1 MKKVRL
7 DEILFKSG
15 KLTEEVLQKALL
27 RQKARGGRLGTHL
40 IYYGVFS
47 ENEMA
52 AALSEQYRIPGV
64 ELSGME
70 IHRNILD
77 RLPVTLADEL
87 MAIPFGFNKTTREL
101 HVAVADPDRPKILP
115 MIQRACGTPDVVLH
129 IAPEVV
135 IRREIDRHYRG
146 KERSAGNDSVVAFPE
161 LFVEPEDG
169 EKDISDVDAAPVDET
184 FLLLTRQA
192 YLRNVLPSLLAR
204 ENINLAVADSAA
216 EAAEFI
222 KASGCARILVSEEC
236 RTEFDKIAFSPENIG
251 KFPEVSYFQTVGVAI
266 IENPAPYRRMIECL
280 LASLQDISVARNPA
294 GLTALALIHGDIVE
308 VGRLLRLPN
317 LVIDGLRVG
326 AHLLTQASPGK
337 APVDLAAKENV
348 NRFPN
353 IDASVEAARRL
364 AFPWDVVECLKA
376 LKGGARVT
384 GQMAVASGLLSL
396 VWHRHYSL
404 STQRAGSGG
413 ELETLKSRLRVQAGR
428 MAPSSVVEA
437 YIRVLEQHDQGV
449 GGGQDIFIVGGSDPL
464 PENLFSEL
472 HSHGFRIM
480 KCENLQEARKAYLR
494 RRPAAIL
501 LHVDSSR
508 SDTDAFCRYIR
519 KETLDADTALLAITH
534 RNEPSFLLN
543 LMDTWFNDV
552 LPMPIDAPVAVARI
566 SRALSYKEKEIAGR
580 SSQGFSATFKD
591 LPFVDLVQT
600 LTSSGRDVRMVVDGP
615 LGQRSEI
622 YFREGKIVFSV
633 TGKIEGPDAV
643 YEVIMWQT
651 EGSFRVEAASVFP
664 ESNVKVPTDYI
675 LLEGLRRLDEGLAR
689 K

>member
-47 ENEMA
+47 ENELA
-52 AALSEQYRIPGV
+52 AALAEQYRMPMV
-64 ELSGME
+64 ELSGLE
-70 IHRNILD
+70 IHRNILEK
-77 RLPVTLADEL
+77 LPVALADEL
-87 MAIPFGFNKTTREL
+87 LAIPFGFSKTTREL
-101 HVAVADPDRPKILP
+101 LVAVADPDKPQILP

-146 KERSAGNDSVVAFPE
+146 KERSVGNDSVVAFPE
-161 LFVEPEDG
+161 LFVEPEG
-169 EKDISDVDAAPVDET
+169 REKDVSDVVEAPVDET
-184 FLLLTRQA
+184 VLLLTRQA

-204 ENINLAVADSAA
+204 ENILLAVADSPA
-216 EAAEFI
+216 EAAEFV
-222 KASGCARILVSEEC
+222 KTSGCARILVSEEC
-236 RTEFDKIAFSPENIG
+236 RNEFDKIAFSPENIG
-251 KFPEVSYFQTVGVAI
+251 KFPDVSYFQTVGVAI
-266 IENPAPYRRMIECL
+266 IDNPAPYRRMIECL
-280 LASLQDISVARNPA
+280 LSALHDITFAKNPS
-294 GLTALALIHGDIVE
+294 GLGALALLQGDIVE

-317 LVIDGLRVG
+317 LVVDGLRVG
-326 AHLLTQASPGK
+326 AHLLAQASPGK
-337 APVDLAAKENV
+337 TPDSHARENV
-348 NRFPN
+348 SRFPN
-353 IDASVEAARRL
+353 IDASMEAARRL

-376 LKGGARVT
+376 LKGAPVS
-384 GQMAVASGLLSL
+384 GQMAVAAGLLSL

-404 STQRAGSGG
+404 SSLRSGSGG

-428 MAPSSVVEA
+428 LAPSSVVEA

-449 GGGQDIFIVGGSDPL
+449 GGGQDIFIVGGVEPI
-464 PENLFSEL
+464 PESLFSEL

-480 KCENLQEARKAYLR
+480 RSENLQEVRKAYLR

-501 LHVDSSR
+501 LHVDSLR
-508 SDTDAFCRYIR
+508 SEIDAFCRYIR
-519 KETLDADTALLAITH
+519 KEAADADTALLAITH

-566 SRALSYKEKEIAGR
+566 SRALSYKEREIVGR

-600 LTSSGRDVRMVVDGP
+600 LTSSGRDVRMVVEGP

-622 YFREGKIVFSV
+622 YFREGKIVFAV

-643 YEVIMWQT
+643 YEVIMWQA